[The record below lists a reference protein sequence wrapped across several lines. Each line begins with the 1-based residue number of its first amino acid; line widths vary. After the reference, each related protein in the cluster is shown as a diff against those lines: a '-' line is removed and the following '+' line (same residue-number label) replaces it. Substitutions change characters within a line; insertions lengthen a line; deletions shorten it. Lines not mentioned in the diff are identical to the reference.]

1 MLAGAGVKSRALV
14 GGWNVW
20 VSQGGPIATGTKP

>member
-1 MLAGAGVKSRALV
+1 MLRGAGVKARALV

-20 VSQGGPIATGTKP
+20 VAQGGPTATGAK

>member
-1 MLAGAGVKSRALV
+1 MLGSAGIKARALV

-20 VSQGGPIATGTKP
+20 VSGGGPIATGMK